1 MGSRTFYS
9 PDFDF
14 QGHLVVL
21 ENWRKKNILTFYAA
35 KSKLITA

>member
-14 QGHLVVL
+14 QGHPLIL
-21 ENWRKKNILTFYAA
+21 ENWRKKNVLTFYAA